1 MAGTYIYVGAA
12 WKKTGK
18 DGKTFLSFSL
28 DVDKITSLVDM
39 SAPDVRLNATL
50 YENTKKT
57 KPTQPDYNLV
67 VRKDEEIP

>member
-1 MAGTYIYVGAA
+1 MAGTYIYIGAA
-12 WKKTGK
+12 WKKPGK
-18 DGKTFLSFSL
+18 DGKPFLSFSL
-28 DVDKITSLVDM
+28 DIDKITGLVDLTQQN
-39 SAPDVRLNATL
+39 VKLNATL